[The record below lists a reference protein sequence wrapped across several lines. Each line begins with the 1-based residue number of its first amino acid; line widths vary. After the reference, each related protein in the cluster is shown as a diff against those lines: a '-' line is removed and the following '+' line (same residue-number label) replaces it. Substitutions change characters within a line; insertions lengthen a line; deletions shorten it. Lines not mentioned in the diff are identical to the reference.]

1 MKRKVSFFPG
11 LMMLL
16 LSLLLSSSAV
26 IAQKSIR
33 GKVTDG
39 TNGQA
44 LPAVSV
50 VVQGT
55 TVGTATGVDGTY
67 TIDVPAGATNLVFS
81 FIGYTTQTVNIG
93 GQSVIDVILRE
104 DVTLLN
110 EVVVIG
116 YGEQS
121 RSKMT
126 TSVSK
131 LDTKVLENVA
141 ISNAG
146 AALQGTVSGLRVI
159 NTSGQPG
166 SSPSILLRGGASINN
181 PGAPLVVIDGI
192 VRSLSDFN
200 PADIE
205 SMQVLKDAASTA
217 IYGSRA
223 NNGVI
228 LITTKKGKYG
238 TSDITYKVKTG
249 FNLRREGYGYLDARD
264 YIYYN
269 RMGVRNLNVGRVQ
282 TGATPYNPNTNN
294 GYGLGLSAL
303 LQQMFSIKA
312 VNSTTKPD
320 FQKYINEGW
329 QFMEDPFTDVSDT
342 ILFRDF
348 SGQVADAA
356 FTQRPFTQDHH
367 LSFTGGNEAGKF
379 AASLGYYDEDGL
391 IIGTKYKRYSATLNG
406 SYKIKKNFEVNGA
419 LTFSASQQPTLWTSE
434 ANLFYRTMSLW
445 PTYNPYDA
453 DGNPTAGNGPS
464 DGNPIYWL
472 NRYVFKDD
480 TRRTTFSFGA
490 DWEIVKSLSLKA
502 QTNFYYYDYLYQSF
516 NKASQRQTATTPD
529 VTRQSYAYDAK
540 SLQQQHTVTL
550 DYSKSVSN
558 HNFTI
563 LAGGEL
569 FDYSEFAFT
578 ATGQKAPTDD
588 IYTLNAATERT
599 VTSSATS
606 AYRILS
612 GFGRLTYDYSD
623 RYLFTAVA
631 RYDGISRLAEGNR
644 WGFFPGISA
653 GWNLHKEDFFLNSGL
668 SSVVTT
674 LKPRLSYGFN
684 GNVAGL
690 GNYEVQG
697 VYGIQTAYSGYQGFL
712 NTGIVNKALQ
722 WEKSRSF
729 EAGVDIGL
737 LNNRVMIL
745 AGYYRRIT
753 SDLLTDLALPE
764 YTGFTSLRTNLGT
777 FQNSGFEAEVVAN
790 VLTLE
795 NGLKWDL
802 GFNTSINSNKILK
815 LPENGNDRNRQ
826 GGIQIFD
833 PESGQVIWVG
843 GYQEGGTLGE
853 IYAYQ
858 QERILRDWN
867 DVNAVAANRYDK
879 IAELYGPALWAG
891 LANKTGKLPIEPGDV
906 LWADLDKND
915 TIDFRDR
922 VKVGS
927 TIPKVVGGFSSNL
940 SYRGITLS
948 ARFDYALGHTI
959 YNDVAA
965 RTLGQYQGTFN
976 IIDWVKRSWTPENT
990 ETDIPKF
997 YYADQLAKKNYTR
1010 ENNANA
1016 NLNGNNSLLYEKGDY
1031 LALRELTLSYNL
1043 PSDLVNKAK
1052 LSAVSVYVT
1061 GQNIAYFTKYTGT
1074 APEIGGVDSGR
1085 YPLPKSYI
1093 MGLQVSF

>member
-1 MKRKVSFFPG
+1 MKRKATFLPG
-11 LMMLL
+11 LIMFL
-16 LSLLLSSSAV
+16 LSVLLSGNV
-26 IAQKSIR
+26 MMAQKTIR

-39 TNGQA
+39 SSGQP
-44 LPAVSV
+44 LQAVSV

-55 TVGTATGVDGTY
+55 TIGTATGVDGTY
-67 TIDVPAGATNLVFS
+67 SLNVPADATALVFS
-81 FIGYTTQTVNIG
+81 FTGYTPQTVMLDSK
-93 GQSVIDVILRE
+93 SVIDVTLME

-141 ISNAG
+141 IANAG
-146 AALQGTVSGLRVI
+146 VALQGTVSGLRVI

-228 LITTKKGKYG
+228 LITTKKGRYG
-238 TSDITYKVKTG
+238 TSDVTYKVKTG
-249 FNLRREGYGYLDARD
+249 FNLRRKGYDYLNARD

-269 RMGVRNLNVGRVQ
+269 RMGVKNLNVGRVQ
-282 TGATPYNPNTNN
+282 AGAAPYNPNTNN
-294 GYGLGLSAL
+294 GYGLSLSPL
-303 LQQMFSIKA
+303 LQQMFSIRP
-312 VNSTTKPD
+312 VNSTTRPE
-320 FQKYINEGW
+320 FQNYINQGW
-329 QFMEDPFTDVSDT
+329 EFMEDPFTDVSDT

-356 FTQRPFTQDHH
+356 FTQHPFTQDHH

-391 IIGTKYKRYSATLNG
+391 IIGTKYKRYTATLNG
-406 SYKIKKNFEVNGA
+406 GYKIKKNFEVNGS
-419 LTFSASQQPTLWTSE
+419 LTFSNSQQPRLWTSE
-434 ANLFYRTMSLW
+434 SNIFYRVMSLW

-453 DGNPTAGNGPS
+453 DGNPTAGNGPA

-472 NRYVFKDD
+472 NRYVFKDE
-480 TRRTTFSFGA
+480 TRRNTFSFGA
-490 DWEIVKSLSLKA
+490 DWEIIQNLSLKA
-502 QTNFYYYDYLYQSF
+502 NTNFYYYDYLYQSF

-529 VTRQSYAYDAK
+529 VTRQSYAYDSK
-540 SLQQQHTVTL
+540 FFQQQHSVTL
-550 DYSKSVSN
+550 DYAGKAGR
-558 HNFTI
+558 HNFNI

-569 FDYSEFAFT
+569 FDYKEFVFT

-599 VTSSATS
+599 STYSGTS

-612 GFGRLTYDYSD
+612 GFSRLTYDYND
-623 RYLFTAVA
+623 KYLFTAVA
-631 RYDGISRLAEGNR
+631 RFDGISRLAPGNR

-653 GWNLHKEDFFLNSGL
+653 GWNLHKEDFFMNSGL
-668 SSVVTT
+668 SSVITT
-674 LKPRLSYGFN
+674 LKPRISYGIN

-690 GNYEVQG
+690 GDFEVQG
-697 VYGIQTAYSGYQGFL
+697 VYSLQSVYSGYQGYL
-712 NTGIVNKALQ
+712 NTGIVNKALR
-722 WEKSRSF
+722 WEKSRSL
-729 EAGVDIGL
+729 ELGADLGL
-737 LNNRVMIL
+737 FNNRIMIL

-753 SDLLTDLALPE
+753 SDLLTDLALPG

-777 FQNSGFEAEVVAN
+777 FQNSGFETEVVAN
-790 VLTLE
+790 ILE
-795 NGLKWDL
+795 TESGLKWDV
-802 GFNTSINSNKILK
+802 GFNASFNSNKIIK
-815 LPENGNDRNRQ
+815 LPENGNERNRQ
-826 GGIQIFD
+826 GGLQIYD
-833 PESGQVIWVG
+833 PKSGQVIWVG

-853 IYAYQ
+853 IFAYK
-858 QERILRDWN
+858 QERILKDWD
-867 DVNAVAANRYDK
+867 DVNTAAANRYDK
-879 IAELYGPALWAG
+879 IAELYGPALWAN

-906 LWADLDKND
+906 LWADIDKND

-922 VKVGS
+922 VKVGT
-927 TIPKVVGGFSSNL
+927 TIPKVVGGFTSNL
-940 SYRGITLS
+940 SWKGIALT
-948 ARFDYALGHTI
+948 ARFDFALGHTI
-959 YNDVAA
+959 YNDLAA

-990 ETDIPKF
+990 DTDIPKF

-1010 ENNANA
+1010 ENNANP
-1016 NLNGNNSLLYEKGDY
+1016 NLNGNNSHFYEKGDY
-1031 LALRELTLSYNL
+1031 LSLRELTLSYNI
-1043 PSDLVNKAK
+1043 PSSIVNKAK
-1052 LSAVSVYVT
+1052 LSAVTVYVT
-1061 GQNIAYFTKYTGT
+1061 GQNMAYFTKYSGT
-1074 APEIGGVDSGR
+1074 APENGGVDSGR